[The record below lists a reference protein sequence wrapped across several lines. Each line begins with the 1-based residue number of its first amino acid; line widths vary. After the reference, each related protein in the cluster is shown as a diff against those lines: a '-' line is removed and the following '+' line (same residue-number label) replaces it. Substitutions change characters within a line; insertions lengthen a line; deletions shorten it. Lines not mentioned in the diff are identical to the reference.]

1 MKRHW
6 KLYYTS
12 PIYRFYIYQMNSQ
25 VAFLLLCFVGGTAKV
40 GSQRL
45 GFEPYE
51 GRPEKYS
58 KVRFCARILPE
69 LLKRICI
76 FLQFTV
82 AIVSRGDLLGK
93 PANIKVENYG
103 RPFVSKL

>member
-1 MKRHW
+1 
-6 KLYYTS
+6 
-12 PIYRFYIYQMNSQ
+12 MNSQ

-51 GRPEKYS
+51 GRPEKNS

-82 AIVSRGDLLGK
+82 AIVSRGDWLGK
-93 PANIKVENYG
+93 PANIKVEHYG